1 MLKTSLFAVVVD
13 YFEAVKDAIKDRSY
27 MTVKVI
33 DDTLNKKESLKWD
46 KKTISFAYISFTNE
60 LGENLPK
67 VVNVGDIIRIRRFS
81 FHFGKL
87 D

>member
-33 DDTLNKKESLKWD
+33 DDTLNKKESLK
-46 KKTISFAYISFTNE
+46 
-60 LGENLPK
+60 
-67 VVNVGDIIRIRRFS
+67 
-81 FHFGKL
+81 
-87 D
+87 